1 MSLVNANPSLW
12 NLFVVITGILLV
24 YILLVLSVLLLTR
37 RRLRAGKSPVFG
49 KIVITSAATDAVYP
63 GIDPVD
69 YATADEQQTALDR
82 LSQLPQIHR
91 LLDGT
96 LVEWGSGAR
105 VAPCDCSLPPVPHLM
120 ISWGPKRKQG
130 IVTKSGLAHYVSYQ
144 ERVAAVLLSSRQAPD
159 AVGDPKVEY

>member
-1 MSLVNANPSLW
+1 MSFVTAPPSLL
-12 NLFVVITGILLV
+12 NLFVVMLGILLAA
-24 YILLVLSVLLLTR
+24 LLIVLPVLLLTR
-37 RRLRAGKSPVFG
+37 RRLRARKSPVFG
-49 KIVITSAATDAVYP
+49 EIVITSAATDAVYP

-69 YATADEQQTALDR
+69 YATSDEQQTALDR
-82 LSQLPQIHR
+82 LSQLPQLHR

-144 ERVAAVLLSSRQAPD
+144 ERVADVLLSSRKAPD
-159 AVGDPKVEY
+159 AVGGPKREY

>member
-1 MSLVNANPSLW
+1 MSFFTASHSLW
-12 NLFVVITGILLV
+12 NLFAIMTGILLAF
-24 YILLVLSVLLLTR
+24 LLLALPVLLLTR
-37 RRLRAGKSPVFG
+37 RRLWARKSPVFG
-49 KIVITSAATDAVYP
+49 EIVITSAATEPLNP
-63 GIDPVD
+63 GIDPAD
-69 YATADEQQTALDR
+69 YATAEEQQTALDR
-82 LSQLPQIHR
+82 LSQLPQFHR

-130 IVTKSGLAHYVSYQ
+130 IVTKSGLAYYVRYQ

-159 AVGDPKVEY
+159 AVGGPKREY

>member
-1 MSLVNANPSLW
+1 MNFFTASHSLW
-12 NLFVVITGILLV
+12 NLFVIMTGILLAF
-24 YILLVLSVLLLTR
+24 LLLALPVLLLTR
-37 RRLRAGKSPVFG
+37 RRLWAKKSPVFG
-49 KIVITSAATDAVYP
+49 EIVITSAATDAVYP

-82 LSQLPQIHR
+82 LSQLPQLHR

-130 IVTKSGLAHYVSYQ
+130 IVTKAGLDRYLAYQ
-144 ERVAAVLLSSRQAPD
+144 ERVAAGLLAGSPAAPHPTGQE
-159 AVGDPKVEY
+159 AH

>member
-1 MSLVNANPSLW
+1 MSFFTASHSLW
-12 NLFVVITGILLV
+12 NLFVIMTGILLAF
-24 YILLVLSVLLLTR
+24 LLLALPVLLLTR
-37 RRLRAGKSPVFG
+37 RRLWARKSPVFG
-49 KIVITSAATDAVYP
+49 EIVIKSVATDAVYP

-69 YATADEQQTALDR
+69 CATSDEQQTALDR
-82 LSQLPQIHR
+82 LSQLPQFHR

-96 LVEWGSGAR
+96 LVEWGSGVR

-144 ERVAAVLLSSRQAPD
+144 ERVAAVQLSSQQAPD
-159 AVGDPKVEY
+159 AVGGPKREY